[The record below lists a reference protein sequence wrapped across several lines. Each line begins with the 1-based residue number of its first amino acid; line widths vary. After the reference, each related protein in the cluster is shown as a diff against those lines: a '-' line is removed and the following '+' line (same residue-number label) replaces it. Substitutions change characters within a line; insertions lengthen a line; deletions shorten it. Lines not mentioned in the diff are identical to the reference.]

1 MVIKKQYIKIFT
13 SEAKHVNQ
21 QDEERIQG
29 LIVLLM
35 QVTSQDYIFN
45 RFVNVTNIIKSNFQK
60 YYLWCQVQG
69 ETTLIGNPFTY
80 GSYHSKVLSISYLL
94 F

>member
-29 LIVLLM
+29 LIILLM
-35 QVTSQDYIFN
+35 QVASQDYIFN
-45 RFVNVTNIIKSNFQK
+45 RFVNVTNI
-60 YYLWCQVQG
+60 L
-69 ETTLIGNPFTY
+69 
-80 GSYHSKVLSISYLL
+80 
-94 F
+94 